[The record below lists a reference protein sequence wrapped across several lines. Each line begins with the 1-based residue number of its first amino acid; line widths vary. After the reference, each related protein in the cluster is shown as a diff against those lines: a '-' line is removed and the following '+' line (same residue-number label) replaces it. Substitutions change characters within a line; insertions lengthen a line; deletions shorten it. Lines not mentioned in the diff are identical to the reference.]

1 MSRARSSNAAPAF
14 FAGFALLALSACAG
28 HSPDAT
34 PDATPQAADGR
45 VGYVRMEELVKVHP
59 LYSQLAHLDED
70 MQALQLQSVGPN
82 VARNGADIA
91 TAERSLQHELEVAAD
106 RTKKIL
112 GQKQAEY
119 ARREQAAIAAAIGA
133 TSGAGP
139 GGAGIAGNVARDARA
154 QQQDAARLAQ
164 ANFEAYRRQVVDQS
178 NAAASS
184 LQESLA
190 ERATRTVRAKAEEL
204 TKSEADFALQQVTE
218 DAPERLSLRTKLSN
232 LALDDDS
239 RADVKKQLDALDAK
253 ESDALGAMK
262 NRDAQTLAVLREQV
276 HASTQAE
283 LTTAVD
289 ALRKR
294 TIAKIDERG
303 LATRQQ
309 LVAQLGVPETGSG
322 VMIPNGIAPN
332 MRAKLQ
338 ALHASY
344 QNQFDADARQTIA
357 SFQKTRADLTDR
369 FRKIAGVDADA
380 QASANRQLGVLAKQR
395 GDLYSEMVAQ
405 IGREVRMVAQKRGID
420 VVVSDV
426 VAPAGGV
433 DLTADAEKDIESL
446 HE

>member
-139 GGAGIAGNVARDARA
+139 SGAGIAGNVARDARA

-253 ESDALGAMK
+253 ESDALG
-262 NRDAQTLAVLREQV
+262 RVFGHLL
-276 HASTQAE
+276 
-283 LTTAVD
+283 
-289 ALRKR
+289 
-294 TIAKIDERG
+294 
-303 LATRQQ
+303 
-309 LVAQLGVPETGSG
+309 
-322 VMIPNGIAPN
+322 
-332 MRAKLQ
+332 
-338 ALHASY
+338 
-344 QNQFDADARQTIA
+344 
-357 SFQKTRADLTDR
+357 
-369 FRKIAGVDADA
+369 
-380 QASANRQLGVLAKQR
+380 
-395 GDLYSEMVAQ
+395 
-405 IGREVRMVAQKRGID
+405 
-420 VVVSDV
+420 
-426 VAPAGGV
+426 
-433 DLTADAEKDIESL
+433 
-446 HE
+446 